1 MTRRGF
7 TLIELVVSLGIVA
20 VLSLAL
26 GSTILLSTRT
36 LPTTGG
42 GPETQAAAGR
52 ALQILGADVRLAT
65 AASMPN
71 NRTLILTVRDQTG
84 DAAEE
89 TVTYAWGG
97 TTGDPFT
104 RTFNADVMTLLP
116 SVADLEFNSITRD
129 SVDTGDITTEP
140 TERMRISISAGTAET
155 TGVTAEFRLLNAR
168 TSGGGGGDDDDD

>member
-1 MTRRGF
+1 MADGVDAG
-7 TLIELVVSLGIVA
+7 E
-20 VLSLAL
+20 
-26 GSTILLSTRT
+26 
-36 LPTTGG
+36 GG
-42 GPETQAAAGR
+42 GADPSADIFRGEVAAEMARLEKVLADLAAAGR

-65 AASMPN
+65 TASMPN

-104 RTFNADVMTLLP
+104 RTFNADVVTLLP
-116 SVADLEFNSITRD
+116 SVADLEFTSITRA

-140 TERMRISISAGTAET
+140 TERMRISISAGTAEM

-168 TSGGGGGDDDDD
+168 TSGGGGDDDDDD